1 MPCTHPGPM
10 AVTRARFPDAA
21 FLADVLSE
29 GQNRVGFLVLGV
41 VITLSYLAVFDT
53 VDAHVGLGAPLTVEQ
68 ILDSIAIGAML
79 SLYLVS
85 RSHCVRQGVC
95 SPVRNAAGSR
105 SLVAGTLVGGLP
117 ALLVGCCGSLVPAVA
132 LGLAGTISE
141 TGILPALSVAAVV
154 AQLMALLFI
163 AIPLHRLAR
172 LWQWDLSGNGTPR
185 TGKEVPEDGE

>member
-29 GQNRVGFLVLGV
+29 AQNRAGFLVLGV
-41 VITLSYLAVFDT
+41 VITLGYLAVFDT
-53 VDAHVGLGAPLTVEQ
+53 VDAHVGLGAPLTGEQ
-68 ILDSIAIGAML
+68 ILDSIALGTLL

-117 ALLVGCCGSLVPAVA
+117 ALLVGCCGSWIPAVA
-132 LGLAGTISE
+132 LGLVGTVSE

-154 AQLMALLFI
+154 AQLMSLLFI

-172 LWQWDLSGNGTPR
+172 LWQWDLSGNAAPR
-185 TGKEVPEDGE
+185 TGKGIPDEGE

>member
-1 MPCTHPGPM
+1 M
-10 AVTRARFPDAA
+10 AVTRSRFPEAA

-29 GQNRVGFLVLGV
+29 AQNRVGFLVLGV
-41 VITLSYLAVFDT
+41 VFTLGYLAVFDT
-53 VDAHVGLGAPLTVEQ
+53 VDAHVGLGAPLTMEQ
-68 ILDSIAIGAML
+68 ILDSIAIGTML

-117 ALLVGCCGSLVPAVA
+117 ALLVGCCGSWIPAVA
-132 LGLAGTISE
+132 MGLVATATVSE

-154 AQLMALLFI
+154 AQLMSLLFI

-172 LWQWDLSGNGTPR
+172 LWQWDLSGDGAPR
-185 TGKEVPEDGE
+185 TGKGIPDEGE